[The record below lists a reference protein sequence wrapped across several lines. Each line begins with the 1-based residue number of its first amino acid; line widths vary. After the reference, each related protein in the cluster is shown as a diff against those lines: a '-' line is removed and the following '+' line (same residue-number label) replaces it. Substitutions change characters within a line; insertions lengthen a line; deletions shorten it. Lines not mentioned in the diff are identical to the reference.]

1 MEYIVFGPCGF
12 HAPVCMAM
20 FVYRSLTQA
29 GAANIVQTMT
39 QFAKYFILPS
49 FLLFWVFFII
59 LEWAQISAF
68 AKGMTPY
75 PKWCWIFSLPIG
87 MIIAKMFN
95 IFGNHPWVNAIDC
108 GWISVGNL
116 WMFGGLL
123 IMMRKGMARENKG
136 VLKNNLFL
144 YLTEFFAGILLVLS
158 AVYFISVHTGTKST
172 EYVSGDYILTDDK
185 APVELLGMQVI
196 DELLIKDEVA
206 YYKGIYDREGI
217 RGLLNSI

>member
-1 MEYIVFGPCGF
+1 
-12 HAPVCMAM
+12 
-20 FVYRSLTQA
+20 
-29 GAANIVQTMT
+29 
-39 QFAKYFILPS
+39 
-49 FLLFWVFFII
+49 
-59 LEWAQISAF
+59 
-68 AKGMTPY
+68 
-75 PKWCWIFSLPIG
+75 
-87 MIIAKMFN
+87 
-95 IFGNHPWVNAIDC
+95 
-108 GWISVGNL
+108 
-116 WMFGGLL
+116 MFGGLL